1 MEPEIRV
8 EDLSKSY
15 YPKQRK
21 GIFKSETTEVEA
33 LKSVSLEI
41 MQGAPLA
48 LPRFVGRLLN
58 GIDLRRFADAIQRAM
73 PRTPKARIYDPQ

>member
-1 MEPEIRV
+1 MDAAYLPVVSRIEQGRTERGIMEPEIRV

-41 MQGAPLA
+41 HEGEIFG
-48 LPRFVGRLLN
+48 LPARFS
-58 GIDLRRFADAIQRAM
+58 
-73 PRTPKARIYDPQ
+73 